1 MAPLFFTISPDYSI
15 INTMSTSSEPIVS
28 LVKRRFDHASA
39 KKVLKEK
46 YQAKLTF
53 AYRGGMWRAGPELN
67 ATIFTCGRMGEVVL
81 EDLYG
86 NPVKIDTAELMKMS
100 QERFNEQMN
109 AWLVEY
115 EQLQQQR

>member
-1 MAPLFFTISPDYSI
+1 MDTDQLISHSRARF
-15 INTMSTSSEPIVS
+15 EHEAA
-28 LVKRRFDHASA
+28 RRT
-39 KKVLKEK
+39 LREK

-53 AYRGGMWRAGPELN
+53 AHRGGMWRAGPELN

-86 NPVKIDTAELMKMS
+86 NPVRIDTTELMALS

-115 EQLQQQR
+115 EQINKNR

>member
-1 MAPLFFTISPDYSI
+1 MDTDQLISHSRARF
-15 INTMSTSSEPIVS
+15 EHEAA
-28 LVKRRFDHASA
+28 RRT
-39 KKVLKEK
+39 LREK

-86 NPVKIDTAELMKMS
+86 NPVRIDTKELIDLS
-100 QERFNEQMN
+100 QERWNEQMN

-115 EQLQQQR
+115 EQINQNR

>member
-1 MAPLFFTISPDYSI
+1 MDTDQLISHSRARF
-15 INTMSTSSEPIVS
+15 EHEAA
-28 LVKRRFDHASA
+28 RRT
-39 KKVLKEK
+39 LREK

-86 NPVKIDTAELMKMS
+86 NPVRIDTKELIELS

-115 EQLQQQR
+115 EQINKNR